1 MACGGGPK
9 SATTPSFLR
18 VEDSALPYR
27 IVRASDGREVPRE
40 EFVTL
45 LKGSSA
51 ICVGEGHTDSNHHWA
66 QLEVLTHLGDF
77 ESERWAL
84 GMEMFQRP
92 FQGVLDDFSEG
103 RVTEKQ
109 LLGRSDW
116 LRRWGH
122 DWRYYAPMVR
132 LAAKRGYALLAL
144 NISKELKEK
153 WKASSTNELSADDKA
168 RIPEMNLEDE
178 AHRRWFR
185 SLMESMS
192 EGHGTGDEGGHAFY
206 GDPEGAGPS
215 GPVDPTSSGEPAP
228 AAEPPVAEPEADF
241 IDTIYPVQ
249 VLWDET
255 MAETATK
262 WLQAGEGRR
271 VLILAGNGHCHNSAI
286 VGRMKRRGVD
296 GVISVRPIVDNG
308 DGEVADS
315 LVSPINDY
323 LFVMTPSGSKEN

>member
-1 MACGGGPK
+1 MACGGGHK
-9 SATTPSFLR
+9 SAVAPSFLR
-18 VEDSALPYR
+18 VEDAALPYR

-45 LKGSSA
+45 LKNAPA

-66 QLEVLTHLGDF
+66 QLEVLTHLG
-77 ESERWAL
+77 EAGAGQWAL

-92 FQGVLDDFSEG
+92 FQGILDDFSEG
-103 RVTEKQ
+103 RITEKE

-132 LAAKRGYALLAL
+132 LAVKRGYRLLAL

-153 WKASSTNELSADDKA
+153 WKALGDEALSEVDKA
-168 RIPEMNLEDE
+168 RIPELNLDDE
-178 AHRRWFR
+178 VHRRWFR

-192 EGHGTGDEGGHAFY
+192 EGHGTEDDGGHAFV
-206 GDPEGAGPS
+206 GDPEGSGAP
-215 GPVDPTSSGEPAP
+215 GPVHQDNDPVSETSPMAQQQ
-228 AAEPPVAEPEADF
+228 ADF

-255 MAETATK
+255 MAATATK
-262 WLQAGEGRR
+262 WLQAGGGRH

-286 VGRMKRRGVD
+286 VGRMKRRGVE
-296 GVISVRPIVDNG
+296 GVISVRPIVDHG
-308 DGEVADS
+308 EGEVADS

-323 LFVMTPSGSKEN
+323 LFVMTP